1 MVDRRR
7 SDAGGQNA
15 RRHVGQSSRWHAT
28 IKATRPTGVTAG
40 ADGDAEI
47 LAAAET
53 TLPPANVATLDAIHL
68 ATAVRLAE
76 AGLLDAV
83 MTYDLRLAEG
93 ARAHGLAVLAPA

>member
-1 MVDRRR
+1 V
-7 SDAGGQNA
+7 AL
-15 RRHVGQSSRWHAT
+15 V
-28 IKATRPTGVTAG
+28 PL
-40 ADGDAEI
+40 DAEL

-53 TLPPANVATLDAIHL
+53 LPPSNVATLDAIHL

-93 ARAHGLAVLAPA
+93 ARTHGLAVLTPA